1 MPPRISLL
9 LALVLTAAL
18 PSGVTAEGPNTAAA
32 AAAASAPTPSATRHE
47 LGQSYAFLRIYDD
60 SLVVR
65 LEITTADLGEAL
77 GFDWDPTAV
86 TVADVEARLDSIRSY
101 MESRFSLSN
110 TEGVLELDLQDVD
123 VRFLELAEFVMLTY
137 RVDGI
142 AGVPDLLDVEYSVVF
157 ELDDDH
163 RNLIVMEHNW
173 RTATFQGEV
182 IALIL
187 SPRNPRQT
195 LDLTSSTLFRG
206 FLAFVWLGVWHI
218 WIGIDHILFLLAL
231 TLPAVLTRKEGRWQ
245 PVESFREALL
255 NIVAIVT
262 FFTLAHTVTLSLAA
276 LDIVRLPSR
285 LVESIIAGS
294 IAVAALANLRPQWTV
309 KEWSIAFVFG
319 LFHGFGFASVLGDIG
334 MGQEFLTL
342 SLLGF
347 NVGVELGQL
356 AIIGVAFP
364 VLFLI
369 RDKPIYRWVLRGG
382 SVFLIAVATLWMF
395 ERVFDFNVPLV
406 PLATAPFRW
415 LMGGS

>member
-1 MPPRISLL
+1 MSLRIPLY
-9 LALVLTAAL
+9 LALLVTGGL
-18 PSGVTAEGPNTAAA
+18 PSGVSAEDPNAAA
-32 AAAASAPTPSATRHE
+32 AKTPTVAAPSHE

-60 SLVVR
+60 SLIVR
-65 LEITTADLGEAL
+65 LEITTEDLGDAL
-77 GFDWDPTAV
+77 GFGWDPTEV
-86 TVADVEARLDSIRSY
+86 SVLDVEARLDSIRAY
-101 MESRFSLSN
+101 MESHFSLSN
-110 TEGVLELDLQDVD
+110 TTGRLALDLQDVD

-137 RVDGI
+137 RVEGVE
-142 AGVPDLLDVEYSVVF
+142 GVPDLLDVEYSVMF
-157 ELDDDH
+157 EVDDDH

-187 SPRNPRQT
+187 SPRSPRQT
-195 LDLTSSTLFRG
+195 LDLTSSTLWSG

-231 TLPAVLTRKEGRWQ
+231 TLPAVMTRREGQWQ
-245 PVESFREALL
+245 PVESFREALF

-347 NVGVELGQL
+347 NVGVELGQI

-364 VLFLI
+364 LLFLI
-369 RDKPIYRWVLRGG
+369 RRKPIYRWVLRGG
-382 SVFLIAVATLWMF
+382 SIFLIAVATLWMF

-406 PLATAPFRW
+406 PIALAPFRW